1 MRAKEALEM
10 PSVSETLRTAPRP
23 ERVLWLQRR
32 ETWAGDRKTNRIRLA
47 AVGLFTVNELVNY
60 HVLHVVDLRFHVASL
75 LVVALWVLATALFAV
90 LLREHILPRA
100 TSYVIVST
108 DVLLLTWLLFLGDG
122 PRSPLVVLY
131 FLVLAL
137 SAVRLDS
144 AVCLFTAAAAALGYG
159 AVLEFTK
166 RQKPELLVPPYHAV
180 IVALAL
186 LLMGIVMA
194 HLVGRVL
201 VLLTDALGQT
211 HEPSA
216 R

>member
-1 MRAKEALEM
+1 MPSIREALGTTT
-10 PSVSETLRTAPRP
+10 PPD
-23 ERVLWLQRR
+23 RVLWLQRR

-47 AVGLFTVNELVNY
+47 AVAVFTVNELINY

-75 LVVALWVLATALFAV
+75 LVVALWVLATALFSI

-100 TSYVIVST
+100 TSYIIVST

-122 PRSPLVVLY
+122 PRSPLVALY

-137 SAVRLDS
+137 SAVRLD
-144 AVCLFTAAAAALGYG
+144 AVVCLYTGAAAALGYG

-166 RQKPELLVPPYHAV
+166 RQKPEMLVPPHHAV

-186 LLMGIVMA
+186 LLMGVVMA

-201 VLLTDALGQT
+201 ALLSNALAKPAEGT
-211 HEPSA
+211 A